1 MMGNQSHVPVTK
13 IGGNVNSTGWKS
25 IEFKSNTSTSVKNA
39 SPVKNLKSSVTSK
52 AMSKKSS
59 ARTSRS
65 PRQRSGLNSKG
76 STKKLGV
83 EDLLNELPTNAL
95 NLVQDGDKSSTFE
108 AKRSSVTSRNRL
120 V

>member
-1 MMGNQSHVPVTK
+1 MGNQSHLPVTK
-13 IGGNVNSTGWKS
+13 IGNMTSTGWKS
-25 IEFKSNTSTSVKNA
+25 IEFKSNTSVKHA
-39 SPVKNLKSSVTSK
+39 SPLKNLKSTSK

-65 PRQRSGLNSKG
+65 PKQRSGLNSKS

-95 NLVQDGDKSSTFE
+95 NLVQDGGKSSTF
-108 AKRSSVTSRNRL
+108 
-120 V
+120 